1 MRVSTINRNK
11 KSICTI
17 ILIVINVVVFF
28 ALSFIGQTE
37 DGEFMLRFGASYT
50 PYVIENKEY
59 YRLFTS
65 MFLHFGFQHLANNM
79 VMLGFVGWN
88 VEAEAGKVRF
98 LIIYLLSG
106 LIGNIVSTIWDLRT
120 VTDGG
125 YAVSAGASGAV
136 YGIIGC
142 ALGIALLN
150 KGRIGNLSQRGLI
163 IMILLGIY
171 YGATA
176 GNIDNAA
183 HIGGLVSG
191 FLLTLIIYRRQ
202 KTVRSD
208 Y

>member
-1 MRVSTINRNK
+1 MNRNK